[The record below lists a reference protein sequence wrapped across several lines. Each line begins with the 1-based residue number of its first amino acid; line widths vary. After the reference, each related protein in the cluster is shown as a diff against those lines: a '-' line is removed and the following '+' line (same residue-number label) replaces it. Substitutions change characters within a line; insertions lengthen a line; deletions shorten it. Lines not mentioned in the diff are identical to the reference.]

1 MRGTLIAGPRTGRAL
16 AARVVLA
23 LACAAAGPARA
34 QEEVP
39 FITTPDHVTRAML
52 ELARVGPGDHVVD
65 LGSGD
70 GRIVIT
76 AALRFGANGLGV
88 EIVPELVARSRAHAR
103 AAGVDGRTEFRV
115 QDLFATDLA
124 RATVVTMYLL
134 PQVNLQL
141 RPRLLRLAPGTR
153 IVSHDWDMG
162 EWAPERTVVIDV
174 PDKAV
179 GREKVSRLHLWTVP
193 VPMQGPWCSDGVP
206 RLRLEITQRFAAFSG
221 TLEIDG
227 DGTPAPLGVFDGRI
241 EGTRLRTAEAGG
253 VDLTWS
259 PEGLRLRANGL
270 PAVAPDGRL
279 FRRGACAAGPE
290 ATGSA
295 AGTAATADRRTE
307 PSPR

>member
-1 MRGTLIAGPRTGRAL
+1 M
-16 AARVVLA
+16 LA

-52 ELARVGPGDHVVD
+52 ELARVGPGDHVID

-76 AALRFGANGLGV
+76 AALRFGATGLGV

-103 AAGVDGRTEFRV
+103 AAGVEGRTEFRV

-179 GREKVSRLHLWTVP
+179 GREKVSRLFQWTVP

-227 DGTPAPLGVFDGRI
+227 DGDGDGAPAPLGVFDGRI
-241 EGTRLRTAEAGG
+241 EGTRLRTAEGGG

-259 PEGLRLRANGL
+259 PEGLRLRAGGL

-279 FRRGACAAGPE
+279 FRRGACAAGPQ
-290 ATGSA
+290 APGSA
-295 AGTAATADRRTE
+295 AGTAATAGRRTA